1 MGGFYFSSAMRGI
14 FFLRVF
20 SEFFMCLSEYFL
32 IFEIRG
38 QRSLEIINDEK
49 FLSF

>member
-14 FFLRVF
+14 FFTCFEPVSL
-20 SEFFMCLSEYFL
+20 EYFL

-38 QRSLEIINDEK
+38 QGSLEIINDEK

>member
-14 FFLRVF
+14 FFFTCFEPVSL
-20 SEFFMCLSEYFL
+20 EYFL

>member
-14 FFLRVF
+14 FFFTCFEPV
-20 SEFFMCLSEYFL
+20 SEYFL

>member
-14 FFLRVF
+14 FFLRVL
-20 SEFFMCLSEYFL
+20 SPCLSEYFL

-38 QRSLEIINDEK
+38 QGSLEIINDEK